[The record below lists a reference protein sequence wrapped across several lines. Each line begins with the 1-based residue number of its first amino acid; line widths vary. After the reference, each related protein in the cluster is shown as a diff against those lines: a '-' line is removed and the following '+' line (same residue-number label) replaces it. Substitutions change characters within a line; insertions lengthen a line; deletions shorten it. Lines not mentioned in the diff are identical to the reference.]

1 MTQKTINV
9 GICGLG
15 TVAQGLLA
23 LLAEA
28 NEVLEARVGGAIKVV
43 HVATRTAKPNVD
55 VLGAYESRDVFDVA
69 RNPDVDILVELIGGT
84 TVARELV
91 REALNQGKHVVT
103 ANKAL
108 LADYGDELFEL
119 AQAQGKAL
127 YFEAAVAGGI
137 PIIEAVRAS
146 LAANHITG
154 LAGII
159 NGTGNFILTEM
170 AAKGREF
177 ADVLEEAQ
185 RLGYAE
191 ADPSFD
197 VDGTDAAQKLVLLA
211 ALAFGA
217 QIDAQAPFKQGVDSV
232 SPLDLEYALELGY
245 RIKHLGIAKRD
256 GESLQLRV
264 HPTLIP
270 KTKALAQVDG
280 VLNAVMINASGV
292 GELLLVGPGAGS
304 RPTASA
310 VSADIVAIARA
321 MASNGQPQINALGV
335 PVENLTDMTS
345 NIADVSSA
353 WYLRLEAEDKPGVMA
368 SITQRLSEH
377 GIGIESLIQKPES
390 AKLSRVPVIILT
402 DEAST
407 QSVVEAVA
415 AIEALATVEGPVT
428 SLRVENF

>member
-1 MTQKTINV
+1 
-9 GICGLG
+9 
-15 TVAQGLLA
+15 
-23 LLAEA
+23 
-28 NEVLEARVGGAIKVV
+28 
-43 HVATRTAKPNVD
+43 
-55 VLGAYESRDVFDVA
+55 
-69 RNPDVDILVELIGGT
+69 
-84 TVARELV
+84 
-91 REALNQGKHVVT
+91 
-103 ANKAL
+103 
-108 LADYGDELFEL
+108 
-119 AQAQGKAL
+119 
-127 YFEAAVAGGI
+127 
-137 PIIEAVRAS
+137 
-146 LAANHITG
+146 
-154 LAGII
+154 
-159 NGTGNFILTEM
+159 M

-211 ALAFGA
+211 SLAFGA
-217 QIDAQAPFKQGVDSV
+217 RIDAHSPFKQGVDSV

-245 RIKHLGIAKRD
+245 RIKHLGIAKREGD
-256 GESLQLRV
+256 SLQLRV

-270 KTKALAQVDG
+270 KTNALAQVDG

-310 VSADIVAIARA
+310 VSADIVAISRA

-335 PVENLTDMTS
+335 PVENLADITIS

-353 WYLRLEAEDKPGVMA
+353 WYLRLEADDKPGVMA
-368 SITQRLSEH
+368 SITQRLSDH
-377 GIGIESLIQKPES
+377 GIGIESLIQKPKS

-407 QSVVEAVA
+407 HSVVEAVA
-415 AIEALATVEGPVT
+415 AIEALATVEGSVT

>member
-1 MTQKTINV
+1 
-9 GICGLG
+9 
-15 TVAQGLLA
+15 
-23 LLAEA
+23 
-28 NEVLEARVGGAIKVV
+28 
-43 HVATRTAKPNVD
+43 
-55 VLGAYESRDVFDVA
+55 LGAYESRDVFDVA

-84 TVARELV
+84 TVAHDLV

-108 LADYGDELFEL
+108 LADYGDELFDL

-146 LAANHITG
+146 LAANQITA

-217 QIDAQAPFKQGVDSV
+217 RIDAHAPFKQGVDSV

-245 RIKHLGIAKRD
+245 RIKHLGIAKREGD
-256 GESLQLRV
+256 SLQLRV

-270 KTKALAQVDG
+270 KTNALAQVDG

-310 VSADIVAIARA
+310 VSADIVAISRA

-335 PVENLTDMTS
+335 PVENLADITIS

-353 WYLRLEAEDKPGVMA
+353 WYLRLEADDKPGVMA
-368 SITQRLSEH
+368 SITQRLSDH
-377 GIGIESLIQKPES
+377 GIGIESLIQKPKS

-407 QSVVEAVA
+407 HSVVEAVA
-415 AIEALATVEGPVT
+415 AIEALATVEGSVT